1 MFPYEDFYGAAGSLP
16 EIISIRDNSFST
28 YAKFSEKL
36 SVTPENHRFS
46 DILMGY
52 RKRSEWV

>member
-16 EIISIRDNSFST
+16 EIISIRDNSFGT
-28 YAKFSEKL
+28 CAKFSEKL
-36 SVTPENHRFS
+36 SVTPENHRFP
-46 DILMGY
+46 DIFMGY